1 LQSIIKRFTARPFVR
16 NVATVATGTA
26 ASQAIIMAFAPLI
39 TRLYG
44 PEAYGLQGIFMLVVG
59 LLTTVVALGYPT
71 AIVLPR
77 ADSDALG
84 IARLSVYIGVAIT
97 LAVTLLIALF
107 GNELLELLNA
117 QAIAPF
123 LFLIPVAMI
132 ISVLGVVLGQWLIR
146 KKAFK
151 VTATY
156 GVATTFVVNSI
167 KTIAGVVNPS
177 ALMLIATN
185 TFGGLL
191 STVLTYWGWRRVAK
205 PARVQEKSAHEPRRP
220 LWELAKKH
228 SDFPILRTPQN
239 LINAFSKSLPVLLL
253 ASFFGAASAGQYT
266 IALAVLGLPSGL
278 IAGSVMSVFYPKIT
292 EAIDNGK
299 DAKALIIKATL
310 GMAATGALPF
320 LIVLLAGPFLFTF
333 VFGEAWRTAGI
344 YAQLLAPWLL
354 FQYINKPAVSAVPA
368 LRLQAGLLIYELFS
382 TGTKLLALWLGFF
395 IFEDDLIAVALFS
408 GFGVIAYLWL
418 IGWVIFR
425 SGHSHSIFYGSSHAE

>member
-1 LQSIIKRFTARPFVR
+1 
-16 NVATVATGTA
+16 
-26 ASQAIIMAFAPLI
+26 MAFAPLI

-44 PEAYGLQGIFMLVVG
+44 PEAYGLQGIFMSVVG
-59 LLTTVVALGYPT
+59 MLTTVAALGYPT

-84 IARLSVYIGVAIT
+84 IARLSLYIGVAIT

-107 GNELLELLNA
+107 GNELLGVLNA
-117 QAIAPF
+117 QAIAPL
-123 LFLIPVAMI
+123 LFLIPLAMI
-132 ISVLGVVLGQWLIR
+132 ISVLGAVLGQWLIR

-156 GVATTFVVNSI
+156 GVATTFIVNSI
-167 KTIAGVVNPS
+167 KTTAGIINPS

-191 STVLTYWGWRRVAK
+191 STALTYWGWRRVSKLTHAEKK
-205 PARVQEKSAHEPRRP
+205 PTPEPRGQ

-239 LINAFSKSLPVLLL
+239 LINAFSQSLPVLLL

-266 IALAVLGLPSGL
+266 IALAALGLPSGL

-292 EAIDNGK
+292 EAINNGE
-299 DAKALIIKATL
+299 DAKRMIIKATL

-320 LIVLLAGPFLFTF
+320 VMVLLGGPFLFEL
-333 VFGEAWRTAGI
+333 VFGGGWENAGR
-344 YAQLLAPWLL
+344 YAQLLALWL
-354 FQYINKPAVSAVPA
+354 FFAFINKPVISSIPA
-368 LRLQAGLLIYELFS
+368 LRMQGFLLIYEIVSVCLR
-382 TGTKLLALWLGFF
+382 LAALYLGFAILESDF
-395 IFEDDLIAVALFS
+395 SAITAFSLVGALLNCFLIFH
-408 GFGVIAYLWL
+408 VI
-418 IGWVIFR
+418 R
-425 SGHSHSIFYGSSHAE
+425 HSHRCAPVSQTL